1 MTNHN
6 TPPLP
11 IRRHLSRRN
20 LNTRASDARIEQV
33 FYPGLGWSDHIGQ
46 PLPTFSAIRVL
57 QNRGITTFAVGYNL
71 AHKGGRVRAD
81 FTVKE
86 CLEAR
91 EVRVVY
97 R

>member
-1 MTNHN
+1 MTTHR

-20 LNTRASDARIEQV
+20 LNTVASDARIEQV
-33 FYPGLGWSDHIGQ
+33 FMPGLGWSDYQAQ
-46 PLPTFSAIRVL
+46 PLPTFGAVRL
-57 QNRGITTFAVGYNL
+57 LRDRGVTCFAVGYNL
-71 AHKGGRVRAD
+71 SHKQGRVRAD